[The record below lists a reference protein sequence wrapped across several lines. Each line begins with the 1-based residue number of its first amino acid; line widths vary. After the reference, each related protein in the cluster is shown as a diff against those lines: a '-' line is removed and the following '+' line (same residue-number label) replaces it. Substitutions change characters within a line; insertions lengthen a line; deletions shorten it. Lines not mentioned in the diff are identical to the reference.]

1 MYRYW
6 QRVTMVYSYATHVS
20 VQFMN
25 IKYILKSHF
34 VNQSYVVVACVF
46 FFFFLCGNKWFYHPK
61 CWTFWS
67 LSMWDCF
74 WSAQVCTQPWVQ
86 LSSSTCVIMHNA
98 HKHNWTRLQITKPFS
113 ALQQASNH
121 TRVWQTSGC
130 RFIVASPVDLDRI
143 VLASCLLLLCAGRLI
158 WCSQR
163 GKVPLH
169 NDLCWI
175 NVRAMYSVCM

>member
-6 QRVTMVYSYATHVS
+6 QCVTMVYSYATHVS
-20 VQFMN
+20 VQLMN

-34 VNQSYVVVACVF
+34 VNRSYVVVACVF

-67 LSMWDCF
+67 LYQCGIVSGLHTALGVTFFLHVCNH
-74 WSAQVCTQPWVQ
+74 AQ
-86 LSSSTCVIMHNA
+86 
-98 HKHNWTRLQITKPFS
+98 HNWTRLQITKPFS

-130 RFIVASPVDLDRI
+130 GFIVASPVDLDRI
-143 VLASCLLLLCAGRLI
+143 ALASCLLQFCAGCLI
-158 WCSQR
+158 WCSQH
-163 GKVPLH
+163 GKVLLH